1 MSDQAQVYTA
11 LVVLMGLS
19 FYLGLTAKET
29 FRSVKA
35 LISLLKS

>member
-11 LVVLMGLS
+11 LVVLMVGS
-19 FYLGLTAKET
+19 FYLGFTAKKT